1 MPWPSKKVIMGFM
14 SRVDRLH
21 AQKTKTHPTPRSHN
35 KYTYEN
41 ILIKYL
47 FLLVQLINSGL

>member
-1 MPWPSKKVIMGFM
+1 MPWPSKKVIIGFM